1 VSTTTKA
8 YTQPALVGGLVM
20 GLLSALP
27 IIYFGNICCCLW
39 VVSGGVVAAYILQQN
54 QSTAITPGDGA
65 LVGLLAGLAGALMH
79 FLISIPIDLLMA
91 PFERAMAERLL
102 QATPDMPQWIA
113 EMLQQASQQ
122 RNEVGVGFII
132 ASRIV
137 VFMIMLCIGAIFS
150 TLGGLLGAAIFK
162 KETPPGTPGTFD
174 IPPPIDIPPP
184 PPIDLPPPA

>member
-1 VSTTTKA
+1 
-8 YTQPALVGGLVM
+8 M

-27 IIYFGNICCCLW
+27 IVYFGNMCCCLW
-39 VVSGGVVAAYILQQN
+39 VVSGGLVAAYVLQQN

-65 LVGLLAGLAGALMH
+65 LVGLLAGLAGAVMH

-102 QATPDMPQWIA
+102 EVSGEMPPWLA
-113 EMLQQASQQ
+113 ELLQQRS
-122 RNEVGVGFII
+122 EVGIGFII

-162 KETPPGTPGTFD
+162 KETPPGTLD
-174 IPPPIDIPPP
+174 VPPPPSIDLPPP